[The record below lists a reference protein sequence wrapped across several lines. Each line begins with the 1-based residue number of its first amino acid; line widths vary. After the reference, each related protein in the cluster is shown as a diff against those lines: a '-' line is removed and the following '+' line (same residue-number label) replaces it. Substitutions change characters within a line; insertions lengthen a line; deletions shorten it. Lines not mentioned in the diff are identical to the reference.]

1 MIIHKSLDNSNNY
14 LITDVNYEILTII
27 HSSLVVKSKS
37 INSRTKKTQS
47 LLTEYSDKKVI
58 HQFKKEI
65 LYLQELNNKLDD
77 TIQIIKKTL
86 ENI

>member
-1 MIIHKSLDNSNNY
+1 MIIHKSLDDSNNY
-14 LITDVNYEILTII
+14 LITDVDYEILTII

-37 INSRTKKTQS
+37 IASRTKKTES

-58 HQFKKEI
+58 HQLKKEI
-65 LYLQELNNKLDD
+65 FYLQELNQKLDD
-77 TIQIIKKTL
+77 TIQIIQKTL